1 MNSFAGV
8 NLSNA
13 PVPLGIYLSIPGTV
27 LPPETP
33 NKRLPS
39 SQEARAG
46 EDTTTSQP
54 TNRYR
59 GKKNKYFGCAES
71 QRILIP
77 GARIVGVLLQHQH
90 VSGHNGRDYSKNP
103 SLRREHNNRAWHS
116 PLSYF
121 SVYSHPGNSTHYSTC
136 TGNEDPS
143 SNITAQ

>member
-59 GKKNKYFGCAES
+59 GEKKEYFGCAES
-71 QRILIP
+71 QRILVP
-77 GARIVGVLLQHQH
+77 GTRIIGVLQQQQH
-90 VSGHNGRDYSKNP
+90 VSGHNGRDHRKT
-103 SLRREHNNRAWHS
+103 LH
-116 PLSYF
+116 
-121 SVYSHPGNSTHYSTC
+121 
-136 TGNEDPS
+136 
-143 SNITAQ
+143 